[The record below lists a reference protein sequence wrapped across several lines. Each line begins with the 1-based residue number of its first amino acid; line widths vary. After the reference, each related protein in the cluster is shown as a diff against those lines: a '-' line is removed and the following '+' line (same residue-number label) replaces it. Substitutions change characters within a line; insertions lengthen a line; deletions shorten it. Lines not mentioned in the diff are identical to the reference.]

1 MKHSIL
7 LRIGGEHALR
17 GTLSLEAKG
26 DALLFVVFDLLVFD
40 KTRLAPVELTVI
52 SVLGYVAA
60 SALTVISGL
69 F

>member
-1 MKHSIL
+1 MKLRKLMSSI
-7 LRIGGEHALR
+7 
-17 GTLSLEAKG
+17 EAKG

-40 KTRLAPVELTVI
+40 VTRLAPVELTVI